1 MIMENSDFNQ
11 QEQNE
16 FILTSES
23 KIKESIKEELAKLPF
38 HIQLAINSFNWLN
51 KCQHIGESFSL
62 TENEIHNFKVEVAL
76 VILGLSDMDALH
88 EFLDSEIG
96 GTGWEKI
103 EGLVTDKILGP
114 LLDLIE
120 MLEQYDVTSL
130 IYCFFEDIYTLDL
143 PAILGK
149 STFTGTRQLHNSELT
164 MKYYECPLDRTFLT
178 AFDIIRIGFIW
189 EEKEIKFGAT
199 PLEIK
204 LLPKSKKLNENQIG
218 FLIDSIVH
226 SCVREDEDYLFD
238 ARRFKEG
245 TCPFMLLDHPNGHD
259 IGIHQSDDA
268 GFGISLDINITYED
282 FLKFREKYFN
292 N

>member
-1 MIMENSDFNQ
+1 MENSDYNQ
-11 QEQNE
+11 QEPNE

-23 KIKESIKEELAKLPF
+23 KINESIKEELAKLPF
-38 HIQLAINSFNWLN
+38 QVQLAINSFGWLK
-51 KCQHIGESFSL
+51 KCQQIGESFCL

-76 VILGLSDMDALH
+76 VILGLSNMDALH
-88 EFLDSEIG
+88 EFLDTEIG

-103 EGLVTDKILGP
+103 EGLVTEQILGP

-120 MLEQYDVTSL
+120 LLEQYDVTTP

-143 PAILGK
+143 PVFLGN

-164 MKYYECPLDRTFLT
+164 MKYYECALDRTFLT

-189 EEKEIKFGAT
+189 EEKEIKLGAT

-204 LLPKSKKLNENQIG
+204 LLPKSKKLNEKQIG
-218 FLIDSIVH
+218 FMIDSIVQ
-226 SCVREDEDYLFD
+226 SCVRKDEDYLFD
-238 ARRFKEG
+238 ARRFKGG

-259 IGIHQSDDA
+259 IGIHQSDDP
-268 GFGISLDINITYED
+268 GYGISLDINITYED
-282 FLKFREKYFN
+282 FLKFREKYLFN
-292 N
+292 